1 MVVQNLIAH
10 IRKRLETAKSCT
22 VFENDLE
29 RVWPREKL
37 HREKRERAILM
48 FAQKNGWAATV
59 LDPGIRVTFRKVP
72 VAKPGNSEIS
82 RNSLRGDMFEGN
94 PRAVCG

>member
-1 MVVQNLIAH
+1 VQNLIAH

>member
-48 FAQKNGWAATV
+48 FAQKNG
-59 LDPGIRVTFRKVP
+59 
-72 VAKPGNSEIS
+72 
-82 RNSLRGDMFEGN
+82 
-94 PRAVCG
+94 